1 MNAKRI
7 TLFAGHYGSGKTNI
21 AINYA
26 RALKRAGEK
35 VAVADLDIVNPY
47 FRTKDSAAE
56 LQAEGIDLV
65 VSDFANSNV
74 DFPALPKEIY
84 ALVADRETKIVM
96 DIGGDDRGALALG
109 RYVPD
114 IKAEGDYEMLAVVNA
129 ARPLTRTPQ
138 EAVEVLREIEA
149 ACQLPFTGIVNNTNV
164 GAETTVET
172 VLGSIPYA
180 DEIAALMGV
189 PVRFTCAI
197 GAIAAELKGKVENL
211 LSCSLTRI
219 RETFKMHGVYSD
231 TALCHHEAGD
241 RAVNA
246 ARQKQKSLSV

>member
-35 VAVADLDIVNPY
+35 VAIADLDIVNPY

-114 IKAEGDYEMLAVVNA
+114 IRAEGDYEMFAVVNA
-129 ARPLTRTPQ
+129 ARPLTRTAQ
-138 EAVEVLREIEA
+138 DAVEVLREIEA
-149 ACQLPFTGIVNNTNV
+149 ASQLPFTGIVNNTNV
-164 GAETTVET
+164 GAETTAET
-172 VLGSIPYA
+172 VLGSVPYA
-180 DEIAALMGV
+180 DEIAALMKL
-189 PVRFTCAI
+189 PVRFTCAT
-197 GAIAAELKGKVENL
+197 AAVAEALKGRVDNIFPIE
-211 LSCSLTRI
+211 I
-219 RETFKMHGVYSD
+219 
-231 TALCHHEAGD
+231 
-241 RAVNA
+241 
-246 ARQKQKSLSV
+246 QKLYYQLEK